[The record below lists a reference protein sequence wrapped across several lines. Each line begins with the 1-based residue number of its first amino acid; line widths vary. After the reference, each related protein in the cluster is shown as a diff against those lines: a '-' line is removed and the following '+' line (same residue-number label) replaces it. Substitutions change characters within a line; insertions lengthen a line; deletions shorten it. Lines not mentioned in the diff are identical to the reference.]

1 MLVDVLLVAG
11 GLAIL
16 LSGAWLVLRGAV
28 AIALMYGLSRVVVG
42 ATVVAFGTSA
52 PELVVSLTAAAGD
65 SGGLAVGNVIGSNV
79 ANVALVLGLGAVL
92 TPIAVHSRLLSWE
105 IPALIVATLAV
116 LLLGIDG
123 GYARWEGFLLFGVGL
138 VGFIV
143 ASIAIVPTPSVLA
156 GETPG
161 LPERA
166 ELPEDQ
172 PDRTA
177 NALALA
183 GATLVLGL
191 AGLTLGATLAVEG
204 ATGIAGRVG
213 LSDLAIGV
221 TIVAI
226 GTSLPEIATT
236 LVAAAR
242 REHEIAIANAVGSN
256 IFNLLGVLGATALV
270 APLSIDRDLYQ
281 FEMLALAAS
290 SLVLIPLV
298 RLHTRSLVD
307 RLEGA
312 LLLGGYAAFLVVVL
326 QRA

>member
-204 ATGIAGRVG
+204 ATGIAG

-270 APLSIDRDLYQ
+270 APLSIDRDLYR